1 MTKENFV
8 LKLVG
13 IIIIVFTLFY
23 YNQMMGLSAEL
34 DKANKEIEK
43 VAVMQKD
50 LNLQKAEADNAE
62 DTAAAETVQESKYK
76 DGTYEGTAQG
86 YGGEVIVQITIER
99 DIIVDIEV
107 IAADNED
114 AAYYNMAI
122 DILDDIMEAQIAKV
136 DTVSGAT
143 YTSTGIIN
151 AVDDALSKA
160 VV

>member
-43 VAVMQKD
+43 VSVMQKD